1 MDYRMPICFYHAT
14 LYFFVVTSVPAVSVF
29 PDIDITVVLLKF
41 TLAFEA
47 FPSIN
52 LGYVVVVP
60 SILSCH

>member
-1 MDYRMPICFYHAT
+1 
-14 LYFFVVTSVPAVSVF
+14 
-29 PDIDITVVLLKF
+29 VVLLKF

-60 SILSCH
+60 SILSCQ